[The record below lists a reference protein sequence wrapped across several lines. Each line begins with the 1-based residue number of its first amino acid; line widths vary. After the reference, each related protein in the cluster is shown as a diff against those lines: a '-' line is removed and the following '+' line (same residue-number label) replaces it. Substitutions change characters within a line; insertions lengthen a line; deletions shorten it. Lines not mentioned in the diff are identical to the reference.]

1 MYTGNKVGLGLLS
14 TADKSVPVSPRSGD
28 CSKVERNGRRSGRP
42 VIVMLKWRQWVE
54 NDLPVTAIVNSTL
67 EGGDY
72 RNGVRML
79 SAVFAVA
86 VPDVAVE
93 WYRCGLVGW
102 YAQPLWAEAFAW
114 PSDQPIATQ
123 QCSNRQKAE
132 ANRLVCSEQ
141 ALSSFFSFTGVIN
154 PTLRWRCHRCSGW
167 TENNHRCCSL
177 RSHFSED
184 NLRASHRFTRYT
196 STLRTPSAFECGSAA
211 TAKRETHASS
221 MSLRSETSAD
231 GNTLLSWKLNRW
243 VSE

>member
-184 NLRASHRFTRYT
+184 NVCVPATDLLAILQHCAHRVHSSVAVQQQQRGKPMHRQCHF
-196 STLRTPSAFECGSAA
+196 AA
-211 TAKRETHASS
+211 KHPPTVILYLAE
-221 MSLRSETSAD
+221 
-231 GNTLLSWKLNRW
+231 N
-243 VSE
+243 